1 MRLYSCCFFYRI
13 SRKHNNAVIKIE
25 ICHKNGWM
33 KKDCILSLLRCY
45 PNSLPARKL
54 RVTIEVLRQFGLAQ
68 QQVEL
73 LLSRKQVH
81 LDSPVLPLAEL
92 EQDLGWNLIP
102 YPKKFCEVVDKGRL
116 YSESSV
122 AGVGLD
128 VSNIIGNLR
137 LRETKGLALKGIVDE
152 VGRRGYPCYLYVDRS
167 TWRWVKNQGFFE
179 LYGYLHSFNNTHRN
193 AHISTP
199 DSNEKTAD
207 DFMVHW
213 AKKNGQHLITR
224 DELDEYD
231 MENEWL
237 FRGAQRGWPRV
248 HKFYRK
254 EDRIIV
260 PDFGID
266 VPIPKMY

>member
-1 MRLYSCCFFYRI
+1 MSLYSCYFFYRI

-25 ICHKNGWM
+25 ICDKNGWL
-33 KKDCILSLLRCY
+33 KKDRIQNILCNHSH
-45 PNSLPARKL
+45 SEFERKL
-54 RVTIEVLRQFGLAQ
+54 NGTKELLEPYGLTERKFQ
-68 QQVEL
+68 L

-81 LDSPVLPLAEL
+81 LDSSVLPLAEL
-92 EQDLGWNLIP
+92 ETLGWNLMP

-116 YSESSV
+116 CSESRV

-128 VSNIIGNLR
+128 VSNIVGNLR

-152 VGRRGYPCYLYVDRS
+152 VGRRGYPCYLYVDRA
-167 TWRWVKNQGFFE
+167 TWGWVKNQGFFE

-199 DSNEKTAD
+199 DSSEKTAD

-231 MENEWL
+231 MEHEWL
-237 FRGAQRGWPRV
+237 FCGAQRGWPQV

-254 EDRIIV
+254 ENRIIV

>member
-1 MRLYSCCFFYRI
+1 MSLYSCCFFYRI
-13 SRKHNNAVIKIE
+13 SSKHNNAVIKIE
-25 ICHKNGWM
+25 ICDENRWM
-33 KKDCILSLLRCY
+33 KKDRIQNILCNHSH
-45 PNSLPARKL
+45 SEFERKL
-54 RVTIEVLRQFGLAQ
+54 NGTKELLEPYGLTERKFQ
-68 QQVEL
+68 L

-81 LDSPVLPLAEL
+81 LDSSVLPLAEL
-92 EQDLGWNLIP
+92 ETLGWNLMP

-116 YSESSV
+116 CSESRV

-152 VGRRGYPCYLYVDRS
+152 VGRRGYPCYLYVDKP
-167 TWRWVKNQGFFE
+167 TWGWVKNQGDLE
-179 LYGYLHSFNNTHRN
+179 LYGYLQSFYNVSGNV
-193 AHISTP
+193 HISTP
-199 DSNEKTAD
+199 KEYHISAD
-207 DFMVHW
+207 DFMVFW
-213 AKKNGQHLITR
+213 AKKKGQHLITR

-237 FRGAQRGWPRV
+237 FRGAQRGWPHV

>member
-1 MRLYSCCFFYRI
+1 MSSFYFFYRI
-13 SRKHNNAVIKIE
+13 SQEHQNAVIKIE
-25 ICHKNGWM
+25 IHTQHGWM
-33 KKDCILSLLRCY
+33 KGVHIQTILWEY
-45 PNSLPARKL
+45 PNSDLARILK
-54 RVTIEVLRQFGLAQ
+54 RTIELLRPFGLTEEK
-68 QQVEL
+68 VEL
-73 LLSRKQVH
+73 LLSQKQVH
-81 LDSPVLPLAEL
+81 LDSAYLPLSEL
-92 EQDLGWNLIP
+92 EDNLGWILKP
-102 YPKKFCEVVDKGRL
+102 YPKKFCTVTDKGRL
-116 YSESSV
+116 CNESIVS
-122 AGVGLD
+122 GVGLD
-128 VSNIIGNLR
+128 VSNIIGNLL
-137 LRETKGLALKGIVDE
+137 LRDTRGLGLKGIVDE

-167 TWRWVKNQGFFE
+167 TWGWVKNQGFFE

-199 DSNEKTAD
+199 DSSEKTAD

-237 FRGAQRGWPRV
+237 FRGAQRGWPQV